1 MQTKNPAGATVVC
14 LLAPRQKYENTLRNF
29 CFLLLFFT
37 LLWSCQTQERKAD
50 NAAFAEVSD
59 STAGTSDMDSILAAG
74 ELIVTTLAGP
84 KTYYEYHEQPMG
96 LQYALAANFAG
107 NEGLR
112 VRIELARDTTELLQ
126 ILQSGKADV
135 AALPLPL
142 QLIESEGLTAAGVRI
157 DSLHQAW
164 AVRTERKQLAE
175 ALDSWFARQGT
186 EDISQAEQQRMSE
199 FGKVRRKVRSPFIS
213 REQGIISTYDAYFK
227 QASKTTGWD
236 WRLIAAQCYQ
246 ESGFD
251 PTAQSWAG
259 ACGLLQLMPATAE
272 SMGLAKDRIFQ
283 PQENVA
289 TAARYIRKLVQR
301 FAHISDQHERTKF
314 VLASYNAGPGHVQ
327 DAMALTKKYGGNPNR
342 WDEVSYY
349 ILHLSEESFYRDPVV
364 KHGYMVGKETY
375 NYVSNI
381 WNLWRNYGAAIP
393 ALPPTKTG
401 KQLNANA
408 PTPSNPN
415 SPNQESTFQENKSK
429 KHSAKIIT
437 PDDPDFFQ

>member
-1 MQTKNPAGATVVC
+1 M
-14 LLAPRQKYENTLRNF
+14 RNF

-107 NEGLR
+107 NEGVR

-142 QLIESEGLTAAGVRI
+142 QLIEAEGLTAAGVRI

-175 ALDSWFARQGT
+175 ALDSWFLRQDT

-259 ACGLLQLMPATAE
+259 ACGLMQLMPGTAE

-283 PQENVA
+283 PQDNVA
-289 TAARYIRKLVQR
+289 TAGRYIRKLIQR
-301 FAHISDQHERTKF
+301 FAHISDRNEQIKF

-327 DAMALTKKYGGNPNR
+327 DAMALTKKYGGNPAQ
-342 WDEVSYY
+342 WAEVSYY

-381 WNLWRNYGAAIP
+381 WSLWRNYGAAIP
-393 ALPPTKTG
+393 PLPPTKTG

-408 PTPSNPN
+408 PTPGNPN
-415 SPNQESTFQENKSK
+415 IPNQENPFQENKSK

>member
-1 MQTKNPAGATVVC
+1 MQTKNPTGATVVC
-14 LLAPRQKYENTLRNF
+14 PLAPRQKYENTLRNF
-29 CFLLLFFT
+29 CFILLFFP
-37 LLWSCQTQERKAD
+37 LLWSCQKQERKAD
-50 NAAFAEVSD
+50 NAAFTEVSD

-84 KTYYEYHEQPMG
+84 ATYYEYHEQPMG

-112 VRIELARDTTELLQ
+112 VRIELARDTVELLR
-126 ILQSGKADV
+126 LLHSGKADV

-142 QLIESEGLTAAGVRI
+142 TLIEAEGLTAAGVRI

-213 REQGIISTYDAYFK
+213 REQGIISTYDDYFK

-259 ACGLLQLMPATAE
+259 ACGLMQLMPTTAQ
-272 SMGLAKDRIFQ
+272 SMGLAQDRIFQ

-301 FAHISDQHERTKF
+301 FAHISDHHERTKF

-327 DAMALTKKYGGNPNR
+327 DAIALTKKYGGNPNR

-364 KHGYMVGKETY
+364 KHGYMIGKETH

-393 ALPPTKTG
+393 AMPPTKTG
-401 KQLNANA
+401 KHINGTAS
-408 PTPSNPN
+408 PSSSSAAN
-415 SPNQESTFQENKSK
+415 SPQQEIPRANP

-437 PDDPDFFQ
+437 PDDPDFFK